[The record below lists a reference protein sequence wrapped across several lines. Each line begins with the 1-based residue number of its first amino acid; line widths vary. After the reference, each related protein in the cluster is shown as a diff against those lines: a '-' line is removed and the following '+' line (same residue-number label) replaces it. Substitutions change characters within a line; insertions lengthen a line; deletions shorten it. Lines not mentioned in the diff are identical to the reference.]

1 MIKNKIGF
9 VELKCDSLTLLLICW
24 HYWSLLVDDAKRVLL
39 LMGNSFLHV
48 NSDFCQNLCFLS
60 VLLSDRSH
68 TAQFSKLRIGYV
80 QGTVL
85 TAWVGEIVTQD
96 ELVPAIQMYTA
107 T

>member
-24 HYWSLLVDDAKRVLL
+24 HYWSLLVDDTKRILL
-39 LMGNSFLHV
+39 LIGNSFLHM

-68 TAQFSKLRIGYV
+68 NICS
-80 QGTVL
+80 
-85 TAWVGEIVTQD
+85 
-96 ELVPAIQMYTA
+96 IQQVENRLHARHCPQCLGGRGSDTR
-107 T
+107 